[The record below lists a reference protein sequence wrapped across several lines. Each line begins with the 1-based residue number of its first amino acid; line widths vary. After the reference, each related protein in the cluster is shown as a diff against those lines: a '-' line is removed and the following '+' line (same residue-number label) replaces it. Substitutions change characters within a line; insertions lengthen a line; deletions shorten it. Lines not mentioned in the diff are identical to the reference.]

1 MGERTFTDERTEEH
15 LEMIIDC
22 EQRESRLTEWEVGFI
37 DSVRNHIE
45 RGQSL
50 SLKQETK
57 LILIWNNAT
66 DMG

>member
-1 MGERTFTDERTEEH
+1 MGERTSTDERTEEH

-50 SLKQETK
+50 SIKQETK
-57 LILIWNNAT
+57 LIGIWNNAT